1 MTKEAQRP
9 VDPRTAAAVREL
21 QQLIL
26 RRYPQAAFEVTPG
39 PDDPEST
46 HVVATIDVEDTDE
59 VLDVVIDRLLALQ
72 VEEHLPVHVIPV
84 RPSKP
89 GGGGASQE
97 REPAIARLSRLAALV
112 AAR

>member
-1 MTKEAQRP
+1 MTDAAQRRL
-9 VDPRTAAAVREL
+9 DPRTRAAVREI

-46 HVVATIDVEDTDE
+46 HLVATIDVEDTDE
-59 VLDVVIDRLLALQ
+59 VLDVVIDRLLDLQ
-72 VEEHLPVHVIPV
+72 VEDHLPVHVIPV
-84 RPSKP
+84 RPAER
-89 GGGGASQE
+89 GGGGAAPMRQ
-97 REPAIARLSRLAALV
+97 PASDGRGRLAALL